1 MAQIEF
7 KDTLTYI
14 RLFIAVLSLC
24 FNVYL
29 AYLLRNKRPRLAR
42 VDELREALFAMN
54 CEFEVSEI
62 KNPPFKTDHYEYWT
76 HIFHRL
82 YTMRDAS
89 VRCSELS
96 RAAPDEMFPKDVKL
110 AVNQL
115 TDAVKKLY
123 SYRDSFDI
131 FINGKELRPQSP
143 IDKWRNFENP
153 KNALRVLQA
162 NYESKV
168 KMLKSWFLYLWGA

>member
-1 MAQIEF
+1 
-7 KDTLTYI
+7 
-14 RLFIAVLSLC
+14 
-24 FNVYL
+24 
-29 AYLLRNKRPRLAR
+29 
-42 VDELREALFAMN
+42 MN

-76 HIFHRL
+76 YIFHRL

-143 IDKWRNFENP
+143 IDKWKNFENA

-162 NYESKV
+162 NYESKG
-168 KMLKSWFLYLWGA
+168 KMLKSWFLYYGAPESRSKKEWIWNQEPCSKRRNINPAARSMSD